1 MRGWRV
7 VVASVVPDLL
17 ARIEAVV
24 VRECGSGAS
33 NCVTALR
40 SWAPMTAA
48 SGLLAKTCSGTGGVC
63 LMRRMM

>member
-17 ARIEAVV
+17 ARLEAVV
-24 VRECGSGAS
+24 VRECSSGAS
-33 NCVTALR
+33 NCVTAVGSR
-40 SWAPMTAA
+40 ASVTAA
-48 SGLLAKTCSGTGGVC
+48 SGLLAKSCSGDGGDC